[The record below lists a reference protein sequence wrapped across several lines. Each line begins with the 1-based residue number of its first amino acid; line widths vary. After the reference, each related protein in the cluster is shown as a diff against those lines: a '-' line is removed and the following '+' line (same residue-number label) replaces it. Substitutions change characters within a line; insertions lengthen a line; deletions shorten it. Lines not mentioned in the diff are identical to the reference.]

1 MRIML
6 ASLIGCIAATACV
19 RTEDLIVWKAETP
32 SPDGVWIASA
42 GTVQNG
48 GFGSRSVDT
57 SVYLRRKTSS
67 QLPTEIL
74 VFHCHGAVPHPYVL
88 DNVANRGGTIN
99 LSMQWITPSH
109 LQVSY
114 SGHPDLNL
122 QMVKY
127 WGVEITAQDLSE
139 PPKVVKSSH

>member
-1 MRIML
+1 ML
-6 ASLIGCIAATACV
+6 GLF
-19 RTEDLIVWKAETP
+19 
-32 SPDGVWIASA
+32 WIASA

-48 GFGSRSVDT
+48 RFRSGSVDG
-57 SVYLRRKTSS
+57 SVYLTRKTSP

-88 DNVANRGGTIN
+88 DNVANHGGTIN

-114 SGHPDLNL
+114 SKHPDLKL
-122 QMVKY
+122 QTVKY

-139 PPKVVKSSH
+139 PQKVVESPD